1 MISSWPILACIQ
13 LYSFQI
19 MNKICL
25 KYVYTNGFSKEDV
38 EKCKQK
44 DLLEEMLKEMTGEF
58 PGLSKVFVKERDT
71 FLAHSLKHAAQ
82 PLPHPI
88 VPGGR
93 L

>member
-1 MISSWPILACIQ
+1 MSVSC
-13 LYSFQI
+13 FQR
-19 MNKICL
+19 
-25 KYVYTNGFSKEDV
+25 KEDV

-58 PGLSKVFVKERDT
+58 PGLSKVFVEERDT

-88 VPGGR
+88 VPTGQLR
-93 L
+93 VTLSLRSIFEL

>member
-1 MISSWPILACIQ
+1 ML
-13 LYSFQI
+13 F
-19 MNKICL
+19 N
-25 KYVYTNGFSKEDV
+25 VFSKEDV

-93 L
+93 HIRCYVYTKSLSTE